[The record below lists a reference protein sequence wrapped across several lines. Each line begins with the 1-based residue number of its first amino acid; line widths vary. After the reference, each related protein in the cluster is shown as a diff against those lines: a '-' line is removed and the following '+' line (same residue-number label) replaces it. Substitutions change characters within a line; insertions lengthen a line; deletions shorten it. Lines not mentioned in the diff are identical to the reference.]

1 MIQPKNQ
8 NGPLVIMV
16 ALFFLFGSITV
27 LNDVLVPH
35 MKNIFHLTTTQSTMV
50 QFSFFLPYL
59 LLSLPAGWLIGQ
71 VGYKKVIMI
80 ALGIM
85 SLGLFLFI
93 SAVSYGVFEYFL
105 VSLFVLGAGLT
116 LAQVAANPYIIA
128 LGPIDTGSSRLN
140 LAGGM
145 NSFATSINTIIGG
158 SLLFVGANASIV
170 EKIDAMKF
178 PYFIMAG
185 IVLLYA
191 IVIGFSKLPHIR
203 YASEQATGSNL
214 AGIWQYKHLLL
225 GAGAIFAYVGAE
237 VSIGTILIDFLQHKS
252 MGGFSEVDAKWF
264 VTMYWM
270 GAMIGR
276 FVGFFTLQKIK
287 TERGLLFVSIM
298 AVYLVFIC
306 MFTSGT
312 VARTAIVMVGLC
324 NSIMWPCIF
333 PLSLSGLGK
342 YTSQGAGL
350 LCSMIVGGAL
360 IPMIQ
365 AFLAEETGLGYNYSF
380 IIVLLCYIY
389 ILYFA
394 LVGHKVAAKEAEI
407 YGHTT

>member
-8 NGPLVIMV
+8 NGPLAIMV

-35 MKNIFHLTTTQSTMV
+35 MKNIFHLSTTQSTMV
-50 QFSFFLPYL
+50 QFSFFLPYFFF
-59 LLSLPAGWLIGQ
+59 SLPAGWLIGR

-80 ALGIM
+80 ALGIV

-128 LGPIDTGSSRLN
+128 LGPIETGSSRLN
-140 LAGGM
+140 LAGGLS
-145 NSFATSINTIIGG
+145 SFANTVNIIIGG
-158 SLLFVGANASIV
+158 SLLFVGANASIT
-170 EKIDAMKF
+170 EKIEAMKF

-191 IVIGFSKLPHIR
+191 IVIGFSKLPQIR
-203 YASEQATGSNL
+203 YVSEQATGSNL
-214 AGIWQYKHLLL
+214 AGVWQYKHLLL

-252 MGGFSEVDAKWF
+252 MGEFSEVDAKWF
-264 VTMYWM
+264 VTLYWM

-333 PLSLSGLGK
+333 PLSISGLGK

-350 LCSMIVGGAL
+350 LCTMVVGGAI

-365 AFLAEETGLGYNYSF
+365 AFLAEETGLGYNFSF